1 MARPLRIEFE
11 GALYHITSRGNAG
24 RGIFLGNVDR
34 RLFLTFLARAVK
46 RYRWIC
52 HAYCLMDNHYH
63 LLIET
68 PDANLSRGMQFLNGG
83 YTQAFNQRHHSSGHV
98 LKGRFKSVLVEREGH
113 LLELAR
119 YIVLNPVRVGMVDA
133 PDSWPWSSYG
143 ATAGLVERPEWLDV
157 SWILSQFHSA
167 LEIAIGEYCRFVG
180 EGREGNAWSQLRHG
194 CFLGSDEFVG
204 RLKPLLLKSMTDK
217 EITRRERLATR
228 PSLDELFHGVKG
240 RTMRNERIHEAV
252 RMHQYTLSEVGEF
265 LGLAYSTISLIARRV
280 EEEKGL

>member
-24 RGIFLGNVDR
+24 RKIFSGNVDR
-34 RLFLTFLARAVK
+34 RLLLTFLARAVK

-68 PDANLSRGMQFLNGG
+68 PCANLSRGMQYLNSG
-83 YTQAFNQRHHSSGHV
+83 YTQAFNRRHRRSGHV
-98 LKGRFKSVLVEREGH
+98 LKGRFKSVLVEREAH

-119 YIVLNPVRVGMVDA
+119 YIVLNPVRAGMVDA
-133 PDSWPWSSYG
+133 PDAWPWSSYR
-143 ATAGLVERPEWLDV
+143 AAAGHVECPEWLNV
-157 SWILSQFHSA
+157 SWILSQFHQDLDTA
-167 LEIAIGEYCRFVG
+167 VGEYCRFVG
-180 EGREGNAWSQLRHG
+180 EDQVIDPWSQLRHG

-204 RLKPLLLKSMTDK
+204 RMKPLLLESMADK
-217 EITRRERLATR
+217 EIIRRERLASR
-228 PSLDELFHGVKG
+228 PSLDELFRAVKG
-240 RTMRNERIHEAV
+240 RAMRNERIHEAV

-265 LGLAYSTISLIARRV
+265 LGLAYSTISLIACRV
-280 EEEKGL
+280 EEERGL